1 MLKWIKVNNTTLRSE
16 CMVNDVLFVFSI
28 YGPKP
33 KGYRNEG
40 EYYIEI
46 TANGALRFN
55 IGMGKI
61 EDRAKH
67 AAENFLKIVLS
78 GRHHRDISIWELE
91 KE

>member
-1 MLKWIKVNNTTLRSE
+1 MLKWEKVNNTTRMSE
-16 CMVNDVLFVFSI
+16 YMADGVFFVFSVH
-28 YGPKP
+28 GPTP

-78 GRHHRDISIWELE
+78 GRHYRDISIWELE